1 MARPIVLDSSSSSSL
16 SSTRMQSAPINIAYA
31 NRYDHASYVEQWHW
45 NLRRQ
50 EDISDDED
58 DFNAEQNHQTDSDED
73 DVFMMLQDGFS
84 GYMIEE
90 APSTSSRVIQP
101 ADVAEPENDVTT
113 TATPAVAE
121 QKTQKMTSEITPETI
136 AQMSEDVFEQLLA
149 ENELQ
154 LRQLISRVS
163 NRHLVLN

>member
-1 MARPIVLDSSSSSSL
+1 MARPIVHDSSSSSL

-58 DFNAEQNHQTDSDED
+58 DIEQNQQTDDDED

-84 GYMIEE
+84 GYMIED
-90 APSTSSRVIQP
+90 APSTSSRMVQP
-101 ADVAEPENDVTT
+101 ADIAKPEDDVTT
-113 TATPAVAE
+113 AAAPAVAE
-121 QKTQKMTSEITPETI
+121 QKTQEMTSEITPEKI

-154 LRQLISRVS
+154 LRQLIRRVS